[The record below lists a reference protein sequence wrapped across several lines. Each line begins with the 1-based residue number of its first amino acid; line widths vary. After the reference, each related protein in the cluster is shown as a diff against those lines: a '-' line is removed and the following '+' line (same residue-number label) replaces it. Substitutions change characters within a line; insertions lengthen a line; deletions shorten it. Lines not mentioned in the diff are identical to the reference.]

1 MGLIIKM
8 TISKQWCW
16 QMTNILHKW
25 RWVLLLSIG
34 QHLDR
39 KYVIMAFQSIE
50 VFFTMRTFR
59 SRWNISNLPSDSYPF
74 FCNFLRFAHFADTHI
89 SKPYFEPSSTGS
101 VSCVVF
107 SKGEAHR
114 VFLRSLFFDSYYLW
128 NAFSMKSIQMKHFKP
143 FVH

>member
-1 MGLIIKM
+1 MK
-8 TISKQWCW
+8 
-16 QMTNILHKW
+16 
-25 RWVLLLSIG
+25 VSIVVEYCPAFG
-34 QHLDR
+34 SQIRYHGFPIDR
-39 KYVIMAFQSIE
+39 G
-50 VFFTMRTFR
+50 FFTVRTFR